1 MRNPEPC
8 WPLSHAC
15 SRGERLYLC
24 TAFCDEL
31 YVHKC
36 VVRVGV
42 LSTLPVGLSPG
53 QPKLVLNLRRKFHE
67 WPDREECQE
76 FQLLVVQL
84 SRSPFVD
91 EDDGDEGDKFPCA
104 S

>member
-1 MRNPEPC
+1 MLALEPRVFAWRVTVLVHC
-8 WPLSHAC
+8 VLQRAARAQMCRASVC
-15 SRGERLYLC
+15 S
-24 TAFCDEL
+24 
-31 YVHKC
+31 VHNFPS
-36 VVRVGV
+36 VVGKLISR
-42 LSTLPVGLSPG
+42 
-53 QPKLVLNLRRKFHE
+53 PKETGPNSEKNHE

-84 SRSPFVD
+84 LRSQFVD